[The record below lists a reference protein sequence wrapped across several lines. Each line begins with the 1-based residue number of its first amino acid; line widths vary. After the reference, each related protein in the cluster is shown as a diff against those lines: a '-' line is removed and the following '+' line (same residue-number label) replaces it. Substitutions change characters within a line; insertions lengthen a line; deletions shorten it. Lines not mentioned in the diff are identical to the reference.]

1 MQLLKYSICHS
12 HKNGNPLIPHQIP
25 TFVGMTTREHH
36 IFLKLLYLKISEY
49 FSYSNVWIS
58 NTGKTSKKI
67 FTISCNSYICSME
80 SVENSGTDKKP
91 ILKGYT
97 LKQLKDY
104 FSSIDEKRFRGEQV
118 FNWLYRHM
126 IDSYDQMDSVPK
138 VLRAQ
143 LTETTG
149 PINTLNLVSKISSPQ
164 SGTTKYLF
172 KTLDGNKIESVIIP
186 DNERTTL
193 CLSTQVGC
201 PLDCKFCAT
210 GLMGYKRNLSSGEI
224 FDQYKFV
231 CKDHEED
238 AIKNIVYMGMGEPLA
253 NFENTLNSLMIF
265 AEDLTST
272 VRLKKITVS
281 TAGITPKI
289 LELADS
295 GIKVKLAFSLH
306 SCFEI
311 IRSKLMPINDKYSLR
326 ENLQALRHYAKQTRT
341 RLTFEYVMIDG
352 INDREEDFFALVKLC
367 KSLPCK
373 INVIPF
379 NSLAH
384 INPTGFS
391 SELKPTPRE
400 RIEAFVE
407 ALRDQNIVVTVRYTQ
422 GDDIAAACGQLAIM
436 EEAGSLSK

>member
-1 MQLLKYSICHS
+1 
-12 HKNGNPLIPHQIP
+12 
-25 TFVGMTTREHH
+25 
-36 IFLKLLYLKISEY
+36 
-49 FSYSNVWIS
+49 
-58 NTGKTSKKI
+58 
-67 FTISCNSYICSME
+67 ME